1 MSKHKSEL
9 QGKLSAFLKHCQRE
23 VFPAPDPNN
32 RPYSRD
38 IEREIK
44 TMDPEELDEIMS
56 GEDKEVP
63 QNAISKPG
71 K

>member
-1 MSKHKSEL
+1 MSKRKSKL
-9 QGKLSAFLKHCQRE
+9 QENLCAFLKHCQRE
-23 VFPAPDPNN
+23 ALPPPDPND

-38 IEREIK
+38 IEGKIK

-56 GEDKEVP
+56 GEDIEVP